1 MATIINRGTN
11 VDRTKGGCSHC
22 DVTHWFVKSYLQA
35 QDWCFRTT
43 LFKNK
48 LCDKD
53 KASCKVQPT
62 KQVKFLAFY
71 KLLSAN

>member
-1 MATIINRGTN
+1 MLPGMELRAWPPLLTAVPII
-11 VDRTKGGCSHC
+11 DRTKGGCSHC

-62 KQVKFLAFY
+62 KQVKF
-71 KLLSAN
+71 

>member
-1 MATIINRGTN
+1 MLPGMELRAWPPLLTEVLII
-11 VDRTKGGCSHC
+11 DRTKGGCSHC

-35 QDWCFRTT
+35 KDWCFRTT

-62 KQVKFLAFY
+62 KQVKF
-71 KLLSAN
+71 

>member
-1 MATIINRGTN
+1 MLPGMELRAWPPLLTEVPII
-11 VDRTKGGCSHC
+11 DRTKGGCSHC

-62 KQVKFLAFY
+62 KQVKF
-71 KLLSAN
+71 